1 MVAAG
6 FQVVYRNVP
15 EMDSVGGPW
24 GWEGGGE
31 EGSREPGVHCCCDR
45 LVEWITCSLRDW
57 VGLGLRHIIPLDWIA
72 G

>member
-1 MVAAG
+1 MEVMV
-6 FQVVYRNVP
+6 
-15 EMDSVGGPW
+15 
-24 GWEGGGE
+24 E
-31 EGSREPGVHCCCDR
+31 EGSGEPGVHCCCDR